1 MDDWGILTSLTW
13 TLGRPNIPKSWF
25 GTCRLWRL
33 AFHPVVDTP
42 LSGWLCVC
50 LGHTMEERLL
60 TLKIIGSKT
69 RDDNSKLYKMH
80 FQRPYLLVKKQE
92 NTPPASCPSSKRR
105 WWRNCAPSCQQAD
118 FSPPGLSAAPPGVQ
132 RGWES
137 DQQLAARGEGGRS
150 WPSGLSRGHRQHL
163 KIWSNHAL
171 GKLCDCSTQGNPA
184 WYLHWDSLQW
194 KCNCLPDF

>member
-25 GTCRLWRL
+25 GDCRLWRL
-33 AFHPVVDTP
+33 AFHPVVDTT

-118 FSPPGLSAAPPGVQ
+118 FSPPGLSAAPPGGEDGRVISSWLPGE
-132 RGWES
+132 RGAAGGHQVYLEGTDDVGKFEVIMLWES
-137 DQQLAARGEGGRS
+137 LV
-150 WPSGLSRGHRQHL
+150 
-163 KIWSNHAL
+163 
-171 GKLCDCSTQGNPA
+171 TV
-184 WYLHWDSLQW
+184 LH
-194 KCNCLPDF
+194 KETLPDICIGIPCNGHVTF